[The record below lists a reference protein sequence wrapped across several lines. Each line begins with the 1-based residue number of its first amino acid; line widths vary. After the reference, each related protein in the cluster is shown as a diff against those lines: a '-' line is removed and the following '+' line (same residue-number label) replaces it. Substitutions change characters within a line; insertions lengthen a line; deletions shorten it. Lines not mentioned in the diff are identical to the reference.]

1 MEVIIAVEVARAEVV
16 HATAASARD
25 ATATSERA
33 TTFIRKAKAW
43 VTLAERE
50 A

>member
-1 MEVIIAVEVARAEVV
+1 MEVIIDVEVAHAEAV
-16 HATAASARD
+16 HATVASARD
-25 ATATSERA
+25 ATATPERA
-33 TTFIRKAKAW
+33 TTFIRKSKAW

>member
-1 MEVIIAVEVARAEVV
+1 MEVIIDVEVARAEAV

-25 ATATSERA
+25 ATAMPERA
-33 TTFIRKAKAW
+33 TTIIRKAKAW